1 MDEPLSSS
9 PADGHAIAKGP
20 LRWLLLGAGFLFLG
34 LGVVGVIL
42 PLLPTTPFVLVA
54 AACFSRSSPRFYNWL
69 LSNRVFGPTIHEW
82 RAHRS
87 IPLHAKVMA
96 VTLITLV
103 GGSSIL
109 FVLDP
114 LWAKLVVGG
123 VLLAVMAW
131 LLTHPTTPP
140 ERTNSY
146 RQSLRPDDPG
156 A

>member
-1 MDEPLSSS
+1 M
-9 PADGHAIAKGP
+9 
-20 LRWLLLGAGFLFLG
+20 LLGAGFFFLG
-34 LGVVGVIL
+34 LAVLGVIL

-87 IPLHAKVMA
+87 IPLHAKIMA

-109 FVLDP
+109 FVVDP
-114 LWAKLVVGG
+114 LWAQLVIGG
-123 VLLAVMAW
+123 VLLAVIGW
-131 LLTHPTTPP
+131 LLAHSTTPP
-140 ERTNSY
+140 ERTTGY
-146 RQSLRPDDPG
+146 RQSLRRGDPG